1 MNAEILQEFHFLRP
15 EWFYALIPA
24 IILFALLRYRQSS
37 NSRWEKAIDP
47 ALLPFLLDN
56 ATGTVSKNPFS
67 LLLLVWILA
76 ILALAGPVWEK
87 TAQPVHER
95 EDALIVLFDLTRSM
109 YATDVKP
116 NRLVRAK
123 RKLIDLLKKRDEGIT
138 GLVVFAGDA
147 HAVTPLTDD
156 NNTIMAMIPALT
168 PSIMPAPGSQL
179 APALRRA
186 MLLFQDAG
194 VASGRILIITDEI
207 RDVAEAQ
214 RVARD
219 YRYSYPVSV
228 LAVGTPEGAPI
239 PLSSSPAR
247 TNPDRNRPSTTAS
260 VQRGYLKDR
269 NGNLVIPKVDSG
281 KLQDFANLAGGRFS
295 SMTLA
300 DEDLDYLLADEPL
313 LENEIYRELERDFD
327 VWFEEGPWL
336 LLLLLPLAAL
346 SFRRGWIW
354 CFALALVLPPESAQA
369 GLWDDLWQTRDQQAM
384 SALNEGKD
392 AEAAELFESP
402 DWKGSAHYK
411 SENYNE
417 AGNQFASI
425 GSGAGNYNLGNA
437 LAKQGK
443 YEEAIEAY
451 SQSLAVNA
459 DNEDAIFNKK
469 LLEELLSQQEQQQS
483 EDGEQ
488 DESQDQSDQQQ
499 SQNEQSENE
508 DEQESSESQNDEQQ
522 NADTEEQEPQ
532 DQTED
537 GEDEQTENQQMAEE
551 DAKLDAEEQQA
562 LQQWLRRVPD
572 DPGGLLRRK
581 FEQQYEDRLR
591 KGTISRN
598 DPNADW

>member
-1 MNAEILQEFHFLRP
+1 MNAGMLQDFHFLRP
-15 EWFYALIPA
+15 EWFYVLIPA
-24 IILFALLRYRQSS
+24 IILFALLRYRQTG

-47 ALLPFLLDN
+47 ELLPFLLDN
-56 ATGTVSKNPFS
+56 STGTVSKNPFS
-67 LLLLVWILA
+67 LLLLAWLLA

-87 TAQPVHER
+87 TAQPLHQR

-138 GLVVFAGDA
+138 ALVVFAGDA

-186 MLLFQDAG
+186 MILFQDAG

-214 RVARD
+214 SVARE

-228 LAVGTPEGAPI
+228 LAVGTTEGAPI
-239 PLSSSPAR
+239 PLFTSPAR
-247 TNPDRNRPSTTAS
+247 TNPRNRPSTAAS

-269 NGNLVIPKVDSG
+269 DGKLVIPKVNPG
-281 KLQDFANLAGGRFS
+281 KLQEFATLAGGRFS

-313 LENEIYRELERDFD
+313 LENEIFRELERNFD
-327 VWFEEGPWL
+327 VWFEQGPWL

-346 SFRRGWIW
+346 AFRRGWIW
-354 CFALALVLPPESAQA
+354 CFALALILPPENAEA

-384 SALNEGKD
+384 SALNEGKS

-417 AGNQFASI
+417 AGNQFASS
-425 GSGAGNYNLGNA
+425 GSSESKYNLGNA

-451 SQSLAVNA
+451 SQFLEMIA
-459 DNEDAIFNKK
+459 DNEDATFNKK
-469 LLEELLSQQEQQQS
+469 LLEELLSQQEQQES

-488 DESQDQSDQQQ
+488 DENQDQSDQQQ

-508 DEQESSESQNDEQQ
+508 NEQESGESQDDEQQ
-522 NADTEEQEPQ
+522 NADQDEQGEQ
-532 DQTED
+532 DQEED
-537 GEDEQTENQQMAEE
+537 GEDEQPENQQMAEE

-581 FEQQYEDRLR
+581 FEQQYEDRVR
-591 KGTISRN
+591 KGSISRI